1 MAYWIQEIGGDGK
14 NSSGYK
20 LFYCETEADVL
31 DLPNMTDHGV
41 PQENDTVSHKP
52 CSAGCEALV
61 RSTGDVLVLQ
71 KSTNTWEKIGG

>member
-20 LFYCETEADVL
+20 LFYCETETDVF

-41 PQENDTVSHKP
+41 PQENDTVSNNP
-52 CSAGCEALV
+52 CPAGCEALALD
-61 RSTGDVLVLQ
+61 TGDLYVL
-71 KSTNTWEKIGG
+71 KKTTNMWEKIGG